1 MNLRSDRSTVV
12 HNVELPPLSQLDL
25 EVLKNLP
32 PEIMSEMNEMYKGEL
47 QGLVDT
53 LNSDKGKE
61 NSSKSLALPA
71 VTCNSVPGDA
81 KLQRYRDQKDNMH
94 SEEEHTKVSFVTGNK
109 VVLEVF
115 KQSASTRF
123 SYVTFSS
130 SYFKPVSHYSNF
142 TVTPVGKI

>member
-1 MNLRSDRSTVV
+1 MNVRSDRSTVV
-12 HNVELPPLSQLDL
+12 HNIELPPLSQLDL

-32 PEIMSEMNEMYKGEL
+32 PEIISEMNEMYKGEL

-53 LNSDKGKE
+53 LNSDKGKG

-71 VTCNSVPGDA
+71 VTCDSVPGDA
-81 KLQRYRDQKDNMH
+81 KLHGYRDHEDSMH

-115 KQSASTRF
+115 KQSASTQF
-123 SYVTFSS
+123 SYVTSLS
-130 SYFKPVSHYSNF
+130 
-142 TVTPVGKI
+142 